1 MLTFITLL
9 FVFITLL
16 SGFLQ
21 WISIAVV
28 TNREMVAIF
37 IVGTLW
43 ALMGTTGFYHTFL

>member
-16 SGFLQ
+16 VGFLQ
-21 WISIAVV
+21 WISVAIV
-28 TNREMVAIF
+28 TNREMAVIF
-37 IVGTLW
+37 VVGILW